1 MIEKTIEELK
11 NAEKNADDRIMQARE
26 EGAVRLKELTASLD
40 KEWEKITSDLSNVKA
55 EIFNKYE
62 KEAQEEINSIKE
74 KAHKDSA
81 MLEEIA
87 SNKEDIIALIIKNL
101 LKEK

>member
-11 NAEKNADDRIMQARE
+11 NTEKNADDRITQARE
-26 EGAVRLKELTASLD
+26 EGSVRLKELMASLD
-40 KEWEKITSDLSNVKA
+40 KEWEKITSDLSNVKD

-81 MLEEIA
+81 MLEEIS
-87 SNKEDIIALIIKNL
+87 SNKENIIALIIKNL